1 MPTTYTITNVV
12 VAPLL
17 RDDEEGQLIQ
27 ITFDIARNG
36 TVVGSISQR
45 YGVSHTNAEIR
56 SDLIQQV
63 RDVAGEDYDQQ
74 QQADLLAR
82 CAAIAANL
90 ADISKTFP

>member
-45 YGVSHTNAEIR
+45 YGVSVTNAEIR
-56 SDLIQQV
+56 ADLIQKIRQV
-63 RDVAGEDYDQQ
+63 VGADYDLQ

-90 ADISKTFP
+90 ADTSQTFP